1 MDRLDSIDLF
11 FLGIEHEIGVY
22 VVDTLDGPA
31 LFDCGPASTVETLRA
46 GLAERGLAVG
56 ELRHLLLSHIHL
68 DHAGATG
75 ALVRENP
82 ELTVWVSPIGMP
94 HLVDPT
100 KLVTSSRRL
109 FPNFDE
115 LWGPVL
121 PVPQQNMRAAEGN
134 IFGWEAFPTPG
145 HARHHVA
152 YLRDGTLLAGDAA
165 GVRIPPAEYVQPVA
179 PPPDVDVEAWHQ
191 TIDEIERRGPERLAL
206 VHFGVVEDVRE
217 HLGRLRASL
226 DRWSGWVRDGLSEDE
241 FVAAVA
247 TDVGEDAE
255 RYAVVFSFAM
265 SYAGFKRYYEKLG
278 AAVDPGAR

>member
-1 MDRLDSIDLF
+1 MDRLHSIDLN
-11 FLGIEHEIGVY
+11 FLGLEREIGVY
-22 VVDTLDGPA
+22 VVDTADGPA

-56 ELRHLLLSHIHL
+56 DLRHLLLSHIHL
-68 DHAGATG
+68 DHAGATA

-94 HLVDPT
+94 HLADPT
-100 KLVTSSRRL
+100 KLVTSARRL

-121 PVPQQNMRAAEGN
+121 PVPQQNMRAAAGN

-145 HARHHVA
+145 HAWHHVS
-152 YLRDGTLLAGDAA
+152 YLRDGALLAGDAA
-165 GVRIPPAEYVQPVA
+165 GVRIPPGDYVQPVA
-179 PPPDVDVEAWHQ
+179 PPPDIDLEAWRQ

-206 VHFGVVEDVRE
+206 VHFGVVGDVQE
-217 HLGRLRASL
+217 HLDRLRVSL
-226 DRWSGWVRDGLSEDE
+226 DRWSGWVREGLSEDE

-247 TDVGEDAE
+247 ADVGAE
-255 RYAVVFSFAM
+255 RYSVVFSFAM
-265 SYAGFKRYYEKLG
+265 SYAGLKRYYDK
-278 AAVDPGAR
+278 RI

>member
-1 MDRLDSIDLF
+1 MDRLDSIDLN
-11 FLGIEHEIGVY
+11 FLGLEREIGVY
-22 VVDTLDGPA
+22 VVDTADGPA
-31 LFDCGPASTVETLRA
+31 LFDCGPASTLETLRA

-56 ELRHLLLSHIHL
+56 DLRHLLLSHIHI

-82 ELTVWVSPIGMP
+82 ELTVWVSPIGTP
-94 HLVDPT
+94 HLADPT

-121 PVPQQNMRAAEGN
+121 PVPQQNMRAAAGD

-145 HARHHVA
+145 HAWHHVA
-152 YLRDGTLLAGDAA
+152 YLRDGVLLAGDAA
-165 GVRIPPAEYVQPVA
+165 GVRIPPGDYVQPVA
-179 PPPDVDVEAWHQ
+179 PPPDIDLEAWRQ
-191 TIDEIERRGPERLAL
+191 TIDEIERRGAEQLAL
-206 VHFGVVEDVRE
+206 VHFGVVDDVEE
-217 HLGRLRASL
+217 HLGRLRVSL

-247 TDVGEDAE
+247 ADLGEDGE
-255 RYAVVFSFAM
+255 RYSVVFSFAM
-265 SYAGFKRYYEKLG
+265 SYAGLKRYYDKR
-278 AAVDPGAR
+278 A